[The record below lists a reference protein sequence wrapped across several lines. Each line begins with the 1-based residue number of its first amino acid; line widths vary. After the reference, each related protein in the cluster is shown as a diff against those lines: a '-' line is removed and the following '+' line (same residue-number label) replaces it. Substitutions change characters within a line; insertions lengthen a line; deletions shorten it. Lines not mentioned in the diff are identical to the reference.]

1 MYMTSD
7 PVADWNRHCEEV
19 ENELKFCP
27 VCDYCGEVITDEQFY
42 DFGGEIICED
52 CMDKYK
58 EWTEDYVE
66 RQREGR
72 Y

>member
-19 ENELKFCP
+19 EEALKDYP
-27 VCDYCGEVITDEQFY
+27 VCDYCGEVITDEQYY

-52 CMDKYK
+52 CMDKYRR
-58 EWTEDYVE
+58 WTEDYVE
-66 RQREGR
+66 EQRERR